1 MIARAAVLLLLLS
14 RLSLAQAPAKHV
26 PTIDELLTIET
37 IGGGAQISPDGNW
50 VAYTVNGTDFKSER
64 SHTRRRNP
72 LRRR

>member
-14 RLSLAQAPAKHV
+14 QFALAQTPAKHV

-50 VAYTVNGTDFKSER
+50 VAYTVNGTDFKSDTYP
-64 SHTRRRNP
+64 SQV
-72 LRRR
+72 